1 MKVLAERGDTLAAG
15 FVSDRAFI
23 GQTVFRG
30 LVGMKLSDLSAQELA
45 RIDAICLDFESRLRD
60 GSDEAID
67 EIVTRLGGDSA
78 GLLRQ
83 ELEAVRAEVETSRR
97 GETLFAPFG
106 FSEVAGD
113 RSTPSDGSPL
123 SSVGPEAPAA
133 WGRVSRPPGA
143 SPDALGRTTS
153 GASGPDPG
161 GSVGAGVVPA
171 SVIHL
176 PEEGDV
182 MGPYRIGGCVGRG
195 GMGAVYEAID
205 LRLDRKVAV
214 KVLAVAGDRQRELT
228 ERFEREAKAVASLSH
243 PNIVELFDVGVV
255 TGVPYAVMEFL
266 KGETLEDRL
275 RRGRM
280 EPAEV
285 RQLGVQICG
294 ALAAAHAA
302 GVIHRDL
309 KPQNIML
316 MPRVKLFDFGLSR
329 APRSGFDLDP
339 SDIGGEGDSKTR
351 TGMILGTPG
360 YLSPEQARGE
370 TVTPAADLFGLGC
383 VLHEAF
389 YGSRAFDG
397 PTPAERFAAVL
408 RAEPTRPSDGRRA
421 EDPELAALIDRCL
434 AKDPSARPRSAEE
447 IAEGLRETPS
457 TIGPG
462 GRGSVATGGARAD
475 DRGDVRGRR
484 PTARRVIGRRSF
496 FEAAAGGI
504 GGLAFGGWAQ
514 RWAPDDIREIRSLGV
529 LSLVGDPSE
538 GEPSPPDGPAGNR
551 SLSPG
556 ELLAGMIVHE
566 LSRSEVVTVP
576 KFVPRTA
583 STPAEFRRIAAE
595 LGVDALLKG
604 SYHPMPSGQGGDD
617 HVAFDLQIV
626 AAKTGKAIWRKSV
639 VVNGGDDFF
648 RQTAVAGKIAEA
660 IGCTLVTSAA
670 CDEEPAGDAFKCLVR
685 GRTYADPD
693 SVDGLLRALACFEHA
708 SQEDPRLA
716 ASHAGVALT
725 SLTLAARSPGPQATG
740 HVETARAA
748 LDEALR
754 LSDVAIDARLARAM
768 LQWQILYRHGEAFRE
783 LRELSMVATNHWQ
796 VHHQFGLLLLVL
808 DQLPPAAESLRLARR
823 LHPASLFLKVEH
835 LRAEWFL
842 GERERAVLEAEVL
855 RDDSGG
861 SPLVRGLLVDI
872 HEQNRRWD
880 LAAAEHDDFR
890 WEGERSAAAYFRE
903 RSRHLETLPYG
914 PFGPELNQTIFDVRA
929 GNLRGDQA
937 PTSPGKTFA
946 GDDRP
951 DGEDRSADKRLIRLR
966 NAPALMLPLLLAR
979 HPAMGGLAGKAA
991 AAEVL
996 PDRNLV
1002 RSIAAHPVT

>member
-1 MKVLAERGDTLAAG
+1 
-15 FVSDRAFI
+15 
-23 GQTVFRG
+23 
-30 LVGMKLSDLSAQELA
+30 MKLSDLSAQELA
-45 RIDAICLDFESRLRD
+45 RIDAICLDFESRLRN

-67 EIVTRLGGDSA
+67 EIVSRLGGDSA

-83 ELEAVRAEVETSRR
+83 ELEAVRDEVETSRR
-97 GETLFAPFG
+97 VETVFAPFG
-106 FSEVAGD
+106 FSGVSGD
-113 RSTPSDGSPL
+113 RPTPPDGLPDESPL
-123 SSVGPEAPAA
+123 SSAGPDAPATSRRA
-133 WGRVSRPPGA
+133 SRPPGA
-143 SPDALGRTTS
+143 SPDAMGQTVAGVS
-153 GASGPDPG
+153 GAEPRDGVGPGAVSG
-161 GSVGAGVVPA
+161 AAVVPA

-176 PEEGDV
+176 PQEGDV
-182 MGPYRIGGCVGRG
+182 MGPYRIGRCVGRG

-205 LRLDRKVAV
+205 RRLDRKVAV

-255 TGVPYAVMEFL
+255 SGVPYAVMEFL

-275 RRGRM
+275 SRGRM
-280 EPAEV
+280 DPDEV
-285 RQLGVQICG
+285 RRLGVQICG

-329 APRSGFDLDP
+329 APRSGFDLD
-339 SDIGGEGDSKTR
+339 SAEMGRDEDSKTR

-370 TVTPAADLFGLGC
+370 TVTPSADLFGLGC
-383 VLHEAF
+383 VLYEAF

-397 PTPAERFAAVL
+397 PNPAERFAAVL
-408 RAEPTRPSDGRRA
+408 RAEPTEPPGRRA
-421 EDPELAALIDRCL
+421 DDPELATWIDRCL
-434 AKDPSARPRSAEE
+434 AKDPSERPRSAEE
-447 IAEGLRETPS
+447 IAEGLRAAPS
-457 TIGPG
+457 TVGFDESTVAFDERGAGVSGGVLANRRDGVLANRRGEVGG
-462 GRGSVATGGARAD
+462 GRL
-475 DRGDVRGRR
+475 
-484 PTARRVIGRRSF
+484 TARGVFGRRSF

-504 GGLAFGGWAQ
+504 GGLAFGGWAE
-514 RWAPDDIREIRSLGV
+514 RWASDDIRGIRSLGV
-529 LSLVGDPSE
+529 LSLIGDASP
-538 GEPSPPDGPAGNR
+538 GEASPPAGPAGNR
-551 SLSPG
+551 SLNPG

-583 STPAEFRRIAAE
+583 STPAEFRHIGAE
-595 LGVDALLKG
+595 LGVDALLTG
-604 SYHPMPSGQGGDD
+604 YYRPLPSDDGGDGQ
-617 HVAFDLQIV
+617 VAFDLQIV
-626 AAKTGKAIWRKSV
+626 SSKTGHEIWRKTV
-639 VVNGGDDFF
+639 VVDGGDDFF
-648 RQTAVAGKIAEA
+648 RQTAVAGKIAGA

-670 CDEEPAGDAFKCLVR
+670 CEDKPAGDAFKCLVR

-716 ASHAGVALT
+716 ASHAGIALT
-725 SLTLAARSPGPQATG
+725 SLTLAARSPGPQATR
-740 HVETARAA
+740 HVETARVA

-768 LQWQILYRHGEAFRE
+768 LQWQILYRHAEAFRE

-808 DQLPPAAESLRLARR
+808 DQLPQAAESLRLARR

-842 GERERAVLEAEVL
+842 GEQERAILEAEVL

-861 SPLVRGLLVDI
+861 ASLARGLLVDI

-880 LAAAEHDDFR
+880 LAAAQHDDFR
-890 WEGERSAAAYFRE
+890 WQGGRSATAYFRE
-903 RSRHLETLPYG
+903 RARHLEALPYG
-914 PFGPELNQTIFDVRA
+914 PFGPELNQTICDVRA
-929 GNLRGDQA
+929 GNLSDDSA
-937 PTSPGKTFA
+937 PESPGLA
-946 GDDRP
+946 SPGDDRP
-951 DGEDRSADKRLIRLR
+951 DGDDRSAAKRLIRLR

-979 HPAMGGLAGKAA
+979 HPALGGLARMPA

-996 PDRNLV
+996 PERSLA
-1002 RSIAAHPVT
+1002 RSIAAQSVT